1 MEVLRILR
9 TMGLLAFTVSI
20 FMFSSCTKN
29 ADGNLTEE
37 QKQMLDKNLEATSV
51 EDNDFAETDEDLSA
65 VDYKEFYDQLAPHGE
80 WVQVQPEE
88 IGLEP
93 RIAATGSSAGS
104 KDALSSANTSVNM
117 IYVWKPA
124 PELAV
129 VNTTGT
135 TPVYVPYSNGQWIN
149 SDAGWYF
156 KGATPV
162 EETVSHHG
170 RWVNT
175 PSAGWLWVPGRVWAP
190 AWVDWK
196 QNDDYVSWAPLPPS
210 VYLVNGIMNAPVID
224 NNNYVVVERKYFLE
238 PEVYKYNNVYYSDG
252 SRILVSG
259 FTGIPGIV
267 LVNNAVIN
275 RGPDPNIIQ
284 YIYGRDI
291 ETVKIK
297 HVGNYKDVRYS
308 NGEYFVY
315 KPGFKRYKSKDHA
328 KFTVNEPKK
337 YKKYNDWKSNNS
349 GDKEFKNENKDS
361 RKDEKDYKKGNN
373 GNGNDNGKKY
383 NNNDNGKKY
392 EDNDKGKKYKDNDNG
407 NKNND
412 NVKGNKDGDRNK
424 GNKDGDRNKGGKNN
438 GNENNKGKK

>member
-1 MEVLRILR
+1 MKALTIFR
-9 TMGLLAFTVSI
+9 TMGFVVFTASV

-37 QKQMLDKNLEATSV
+37 QKQMLDKNLEATSI

-93 RIAATGSSAGS
+93 KIAATGSSAGS
-104 KDALSSANTSVNM
+104 YDAFSSANTSVGM

-129 VNTTGT
+129 VSTTGT

-190 AWVDWK
+190 AWVDWR

-210 VYLVNGIMNAPVID
+210 VYLVNGVMSTPVID
-224 NNNYVVVERKYFLE
+224 NSNYVIVERKYFLE
-238 PEVYKYNNVYYSDG
+238 PEVYKYNNMYYSDG

-267 LVNNAVIN
+267 LVNNAILN
-275 RGPDPNIIQ
+275 RGPEISLIQ
-284 YIYGRDI
+284 SIYGREI
-291 ETVKIK
+291 EMVKIR

-328 KFTVNEPKK
+328 RFTVNEPKK
-337 YKKYNDWKSNNS
+337 YKKYDDWKPTKS
-349 GDKEFKNENKDS
+349 GDKEFKNENEDS
-361 RKDEKDYKKGNN
+361 RKDEKDFKKGNN
-373 GNGNDNGKKY
+373 GNDWDNGKK
-383 NNNDNGKKY
+383 NNDNDTGKKY
-392 EDNDKGKKYKDNDNG
+392 NDKNNG
-407 NKNND
+407 NKNDD
-412 NVKGNKDGDRNK
+412 NVKGTKDGYKNK
-424 GNKDGDRNKGGKNN
+424 GNKDVDRNKGGKNN
-438 GNENNKGKK
+438 GNENKKGKK